1 MSCLD
6 GKILTK
12 ININT
17 GEETDLCPSLSFS
30 NSSQKICSI
39 SSYNN
44 KVYLVYTQLDNEVL
58 IPNIIE
64 FTINNLNNPICENYD
79 TTKKLPSLEP
89 ISFDKQISCEII
101 SPVNENNFYLVC
113 FYVKKEIKE
122 EKTIYNIYGY
132 VEQKEY
138 YIFSCNIE
146 TDINVL
152 KIDSNNLRCINK
164 HYIID
169 VHIKNENGDI
179 IILNNTQSRKSNDND
194 LYSYN
199 NDFIFTSS
207 SSKLQISKYSYSH

>member
-17 GEETDLCPSLSFS
+17 GEETDLCPSLSFN

-44 KVYLVYTQLDNEVL
+44 KVFLVYTKIKSEV
-58 IPNIIE
+58 ITPNIIE
-64 FTINNLNNPICENYD
+64 FTIYNMNNPICENYD
-79 TTKKLPSLEP
+79 TKRLPSIES
-89 ISFDKQISCEII
+89 ISFDRQISCEII
-101 SPVNENNFYLVC
+101 SPVDENNFYLVC
-113 FYVKKEIKE
+113 FYVKKEIIE
-122 EKTIYNIYGY
+122 EKTIYNIYGN

-138 YIFSCNIE
+138 YIFSSSKE

-152 KIDSNNLRCINK
+152 KIDPNNLRCISNN
-164 HYIID
+164 YIID

-179 IILNNTQSRKSNDND
+179 IILNNTQSRQSNNYD

-199 NDFIFTSS
+199 NDFIFVSFI
-207 SSKLQISKYSYSH
+207 LF